1 MPTKQ
6 SSPFTTGSA
15 RRIVARIGVAPQ
27 GEAVG
32 PATDPLN
39 LYIHWPFCLS
49 KCPYCDFNSHVADSI
64 DRARWRRAMI
74 REIETFAAETVGR
87 SVASVFFGGG
97 TPSLMD
103 PGDMAAVIGA
113 VRASWSTDVDCEI
126 TLEAN
131 PTSSEAGRFRGF
143 REAGVNR
150 LSIGVQS
157 FDDAVLR
164 FLGRSHAAADAI
176 RAIEAGLAVCERVSF
191 DLIYAVPGQ
200 TTADW
205 SRQLDQALS
214 FPVRHLSVYQLTVAP
229 GTAFHREGV
238 AEADPE
244 TGAELFEL
252 TQERLGAAGFPAYEI
267 SNHAAPGHECRHN
280 RAIWRG
286 QDYLP
291 IGPGAE
297 GRLRRAEG
305 TDALNQHRLPQRWL
319 EAVEAKGT
327 GLARR
332 KRLQPA
338 ERQSELVILGL
349 RLADGIERKQF
360 FKRTGVA
367 LDGVVDASERD
378 RLIALGLIAADE
390 QRLRATPAGRQR
402 LDWVLGRI
410 LG

>member
-1 MPTKQ
+1 LVRL
-6 SSPFTTGSA
+6 A
-15 RRIVARIGVAPQ
+15 N
-27 GEAVG
+27 
-32 PATDPLN
+32 PLN
-39 LYIHWPFCLS
+39 LYVHWPFCLS

-64 DRARWRRAMI
+64 DRARWRRALI
-74 REIETFAAETVGR
+74 REIETFVAETAGR
-87 SVASVFFGGG
+87 SIASVFFGGG

-103 PGDMAAVIGA
+103 PADVAAVLAA
-113 VRASWSTDVDCEI
+113 VRACWPMDADCEI

-131 PTSSEAGRFRGF
+131 PTSSDAGRFRAL

-157 FDDAVLR
+157 FEDDVLR
-164 FLGRSHAAADAI
+164 FLGRTHAAADAV
-176 RAIEAGLAVCERVSF
+176 RATEAALAAFDRVSF

-200 TTADW
+200 TPADW
-205 SRQLDQALS
+205 SRQLDQALA

-229 GTAFHREGV
+229 GTAFHRDGV

-252 TQERLGAAGFPAYEI
+252 TQDRLGGAGLPAYEI

-280 RAIWRG
+280 RAVWRG
-286 QDYLP
+286 EDYLP

-297 GRLRRAEG
+297 GRLRTRGG

-319 EAVEAKGT
+319 EAVETSGS

-332 KRLQPA
+332 RRLMPA
-338 ERQSELVILGL
+338 ERQAELVILGL
-349 RLADGIERKQF
+349 RLADGIDRRRFRECI
-360 FKRTGVA
+360 GVD
-367 LDGVVDASERD
+367 LDDVLDASERD
-378 RLIALGLIAADE
+378 RLIELGLIEVDAR
-390 QRLRATPAGRQR
+390 RLRATAAGRQR

>member
-1 MPTKQ
+1 M
-6 SSPFTTGSA
+6 
-15 RRIVARIGVAPQ
+15 
-27 GEAVG
+27 E
-32 PATDPLN
+32 PLN

-49 KCPYCDFNSHVADSI
+49 KCPYCDFNSHVADGI
-64 DRARWRRAMI
+64 DRGRWQAALI
-74 REIETFAAETVGR
+74 REIGTFASETQGR
-87 SVASVFFGGG
+87 RVASVFFGGG

-103 PGDMAAVIGA
+103 PADVAAVIAA
-113 VRASWSTDVDCEI
+113 VRASWPVTPDCEI

-131 PTSSEAGRFRGF
+131 PTSSEAGRFRAF
-143 REAGVNR
+143 RAAGVNR

-164 FLGRSHAAADAI
+164 FLGRAHTPREAV
-176 RAIEAGLAVCERVSF
+176 RAIEAALAVFERVSF

-200 TTADW
+200 TPSDW
-205 SRQLDQALS
+205 SQQLTRALD

-229 GTAFHREGV
+229 GTAFYRDGV

-252 TQERLGAAGFPAYEI
+252 TQERLARAGLRGYEI
-267 SNHAAPGHECRHN
+267 SNHAAPGEECRHN
-280 RAIWRG
+280 RAVWQG
-286 QDYLP
+286 EDYLP

-297 GRLRRAEG
+297 GRLRTADG

-319 EAVEAKGT
+319 DAVERAET

-332 KRLQPA
+332 KRLEPS
-338 ERQSELVILGL
+338 ERCAELVILGL
-349 RLADGIERKQF
+349 RLAEGIDRRLF
-360 FKRTGVA
+360 HDRTGFE
-367 LDGVVDASERD
+367 LDAVLDAAAGER
-378 RLIALGLIAADE
+378 LTELGLIEADGST
-390 QRLRATPAGRQR
+390 LRATPAGRQR